1 MFQKNSS
8 LINSITLFSLST
20 LYLSFKKSKFSFKL
34 FSLPKTNRP
43 LRKEN
48 VSIFSG
54 NANIPLAKEVASY
67 LGLSL
72 SKHISNHFADGE
84 CNIELLDP
92 VSGRDCYIIQPMS
105 TPVNEN
111 LMELIITI
119 GSMKRANAKKITA
132 VIPYYGYARA
142 DRKVRSRIPISA
154 ADVAKMLEVMGVN
167 RVMAVDLHCGQIQGF
182 FSPQTNVVILEAQ
195 GMMVDYLLSKN
206 IVEDLQKLVIV
217 SPDAGGVYRT
227 KTFADLL
234 RKKSGAD
241 PIIAMVTRET
251 GRPNEVAKMELVGD
265 VEGSDC
271 VIVDDMID
279 TGATMCLT
287 ASLLKQHG
295 ARNVYAFAT
304 HGLFNKDACKNIDN
318 SALDRVIVTN
328 TVLPKGGKVCKK
340 VDYISIGSLIAE
352 AIKRIE
358 NNELI
363 DVF

>member
-1 MFQKNSS
+1 MNPPLLKS
-8 LINSITLFSLST
+8 LTLFGITT
-20 LYLSFKKSKFSFKL
+20 LYISFKKSPLSHKL
-34 FSLPKTNRP
+34 QSITKSIPLTRP

-54 NANIPLAKEVASY
+54 NANIPLAKEVASH

-84 CNIELLDP
+84 CNVELLDP
-92 VSGRDCYIIQPMS
+92 VRGRDCYIIQPMS

-119 GSMKRANAKKITA
+119 GSMKRASAKKITA

-154 ADVAKMLEVMGVN
+154 ADVAKMLEVMGIN
-167 RVMAVDLHCGQIQGF
+167 RIMAVDLHCNQIQGF
-182 FSPQTNVVILEAQ
+182 FSPQTHVVILEAQ
-195 GMMVDYLLSKN
+195 GIMVDYLLSKN

-304 HGLFNKDACKNIDN
+304 HGLFNKDAIKNIDN

-340 VDYISIGSLIAE
+340 IDYISIGSLIAE

>member
-1 MFQKNSS
+1 MFSKNSS
-8 LINSITLFSLST
+8 LINSLTLFSLST

-34 FSLPKTNRP
+34 SSLAKTSRP

-182 FSPQTNVVILEAQ
+182 FSPQTMVVNLEAQ

-206 IVEDLQKLVIV
+206 IVEDLSKLVVV
-217 SPDAGGVYRT
+217 SPDAGGVYRA
-227 KTFADLL
+227 KTFAEIL
-234 RKKSGAD
+234 RRKSGSD
-241 PIIAMVTRET
+241 PIMAMVTREI
-251 GRPNEVAKMELVGD
+251 GPPNEVARMELVGD

-279 TGATMCLT
+279 TGATICLT

-295 ARNVYAFAT
+295 ARKVYAFAT
-304 HGLFNKDACKNIDN
+304 HGLFNKDALKYIDN
-318 SALDRVIVTN
+318 SALDKVIVTN
-328 TVLPKGGKVCKK
+328 TVLPKGGRISKK
-340 VDYISIGSLIAE
+340 IDYISIGSLIAQ

-363 DVF
+363 DSF